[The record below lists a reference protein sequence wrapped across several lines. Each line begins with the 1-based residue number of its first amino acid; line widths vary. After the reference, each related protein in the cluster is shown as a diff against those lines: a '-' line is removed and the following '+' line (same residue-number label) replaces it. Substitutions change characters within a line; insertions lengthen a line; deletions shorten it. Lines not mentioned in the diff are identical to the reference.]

1 MSHSQDEQQRIEAA
15 GGMVIFIGTWRVNGN
30 LSVSR
35 AIGDVK
41 DKKYV
46 IGEGD
51 VSRTVMTG
59 SEEYLVVAC
68 DGVWDVVDDQELV
81 ECIRNHL
88 SKGNERHTTAKAL
101 VEFARSE
108 GSGDNITAIIVF
120 LNTAPAAAPT
130 TPPSQPPLST
140 ATETAAAP
148 KEEEGETKNEGG
160 KPTKE

>member
-1 MSHSQDEQQRIEAA
+1 
-15 GGMVIFIGTWRVNGN
+15 MVIFIGTWRVNGN

-81 ECIRNHL
+81 ECIRGHL

-120 LNTAPAAAPT
+120 LNTAPT
-130 TPPSQPPLST
+130 TPPSQPSPST

-148 KEEEGETKNEGG
+148 KEEEERKTNNEGG

>member
-1 MSHSQDEQQRIEAA
+1 
-15 GGMVIFIGTWRVNGN
+15 MVIFIGTWRVNGN

-51 VSRTVMTG
+51 VSRTVMNGT
-59 SEEYLVVAC
+59 EDYLVVAC

-81 ECIRNHL
+81 ECIGGHL
-88 SKGNERHTTAKAL
+88 SKGSERHTTAKRL
-101 VEFARSE
+101 VEFAKSE

-120 LNTAPAAAPT
+120 LNTAPTT
-130 TPPSQPPLST
+130 TPQPLSST
-140 ATETAAAP
+140 ATETVAA
-148 KEEEGETKNEGG
+148 KTEETNNEGG
-160 KPTKE
+160 IPTKE

>member
-1 MSHSQDEQQRIEAA
+1 
-15 GGMVIFIGTWRVNGN
+15 MVIFIGTWRVNGN

-46 IGEGD
+46 IGAGD

-120 LNTAPAAAPT
+120 LNTSPAVVT
-130 TPPSQPPLST
+130 TPPSQPPSST

-148 KEEEGETKNEGG
+148 KEEQDEGKTNIEGG
-160 KPTKE
+160 KSSKE

>member
-1 MSHSQDEQQRIEAA
+1 MQDEQQRIETA

-51 VSRTVMTG
+51 VSHMVMTG
-59 SEEYLVVAC
+59 KEEYLVVAC

-88 SKGNERHTTAKAL
+88 SKGNERYTTAKAL

-120 LNTAPAAAPT
+120 FNTAPTT
-130 TPPSQPPLST
+130 TPTSQPPSST

-148 KEEEGETKNEGG
+148 KEEGETNNEGG
-160 KPTKE
+160 TPAKE

>member
-1 MSHSQDEQQRIEAA
+1 
-15 GGMVIFIGTWRVNGN
+15 MVIFIGTWRVNGN

-51 VSRTVMTG
+51 VSRTLMNG
-59 SEEYLVVAC
+59 KEDYLVVAC

-88 SKGNERHTTAKAL
+88 AKGNERHTTAKAL

-108 GSGDNITAIIVF
+108 GSGDNITVIIVF
-120 LNTAPAAAPT
+120 LNTASVSAVAAA
-130 TPPSQPPLST
+130 TPPSQPSSST

-148 KEEEGETKNEGG
+148 KKEKGEEEEETNNEGG
-160 KPTKE
+160 KPSKE

>member
-1 MSHSQDEQQRIEAA
+1 
-15 GGMVIFIGTWRVNGN
+15 MVIFIGTWRVNGN

-81 ECIRNHL
+81 ECIRGHL

-120 LNTAPAAAPT
+120 LNTAPT
-130 TPPSQPPLST
+130 TPPSQPSPST
-140 ATETAAAP
+140 ATETAATP
-148 KEEEGETKNEGG
+148 KEEEEEGKTNNEGG

>member
-1 MSHSQDEQQRIEAA
+1 M
-15 GGMVIFIGTWRVNGN
+15 NGN

-59 SEEYLVVAC
+59 KEEYLVVAC
-68 DGVWDVVDDQELV
+68 DGIWDVVDDQELV
-81 ECIRNHL
+81 ECIGNHL

-120 LNTAPAAAPT
+120 LNTAPAVAM
-130 TPPSQPPLST
+130 PPSQPSSST
-140 ATETAAAP
+140 ATETAAATS
-148 KEEEGETKNEGG
+148 KEEGKTNNEGD
-160 KPTKE
+160 KPTEE

>member
-1 MSHSQDEQQRIEAA
+1 LQDEQQRIEAA

-51 VSRTVMTG
+51 VSHTVMTG
-59 SEEYLVVAC
+59 NEEYLVVAC

-120 LNTAPAAAPT
+120 LNTSPAVAA
-130 TPPSQPPLST
+130 TPPSQPPSST

-148 KEEEGETKNEGG
+148 KEEQDEGKTNNEGG
-160 KPTKE
+160 KSSKE

>member
-1 MSHSQDEQQRIEAA
+1 
-15 GGMVIFIGTWRVNGN
+15 MVIFIGTWRVNGN

-59 SEEYLVVAC
+59 KEEYLVVAC

-81 ECIRNHL
+81 ECIRSHL

-120 LNTAPAAAPT
+120 LNTD
-130 TPPSQPPLST
+130 TPPSQPPSST

-148 KEEEGETKNEGG
+148 KEEGKTNNEGG
-160 KPTKE
+160 EPTKE

>member
-1 MSHSQDEQQRIEAA
+1 
-15 GGMVIFIGTWRVNGN
+15 MVIFIGTWRVNGN

-51 VSRTVMTG
+51 VSHTMMTG
-59 SEEYLVVAC
+59 KEEYLVVAC

-81 ECIRNHL
+81 ECIGNHL

-120 LNTAPAAAPT
+120 FNTASIT
-130 TPPSQPPLST
+130 TPPSQPPSST
-140 ATETAAAP
+140 ATETTAAAP
-148 KEEEGETKNEGG
+148 KEEVETNNEGG
-160 KPTKE
+160 SPTKK

>member
-1 MSHSQDEQQRIEAA
+1 
-15 GGMVIFIGTWRVNGN
+15 MVIFIGTWRVNGN

-81 ECIRNHL
+81 ECIRGHL
-88 SKGNERHTTAKAL
+88 SKGNERYTTAKAL

-120 LNTAPAAAPT
+120 LNTAPT
-130 TPPSQPPLST
+130 TPPSQPSSST

-148 KEEEGETKNEGG
+148 KEEEEGKTNNEGG

>member
-1 MSHSQDEQQRIEAA
+1 
-15 GGMVIFIGTWRVNGN
+15 
-30 LSVSR
+30 
-35 AIGDVK
+35 
-41 DKKYV
+41 
-46 IGEGD
+46 
-51 VSRTVMTG
+51 MTG

-81 ECIRNHL
+81 ECIRGHL

-120 LNTAPAAAPT
+120 LNTAPT
-130 TPPSQPPLST
+130 MPPSQPSLST

-148 KEEEGETKNEGG
+148 KEEEEGKTNNEGG

>member
-1 MSHSQDEQQRIEAA
+1 
-15 GGMVIFIGTWRVNGN
+15 MVIFIGTWRVNGN

-59 SEEYLVVAC
+59 KEEYLVVAC
-68 DGVWDVVDDQELV
+68 DGIWDVVDDQELV
-81 ECIRNHL
+81 ECITNHL

-120 LNTAPAAAPT
+120 LNTAPTVT
-130 TPPSQPPLST
+130 TPPSQPPSSVV
-140 ATETAAAP
+140 TETAAAAP
-148 KEEEGETKNEGG
+148 KEEGKTNNEGG
-160 KPTKE
+160 KPTEE

>member
-1 MSHSQDEQQRIEAA
+1 M
-15 GGMVIFIGTWRVNGN
+15 NGN

-59 SEEYLVVAC
+59 KEEYLVVAC
-68 DGVWDVVDDQELV
+68 DGIWDVVDDQELV
-81 ECIRNHL
+81 ECIGNHL

-120 LNTAPAAAPT
+120 LNTAPAVT
-130 TPPSQPPLST
+130 MPPSQPSSST
-140 ATETAAAP
+140 ATETAAATS
-148 KEEEGETKNEGG
+148 KEEGKTNNEGG
-160 KPTKE
+160 KPTEE